1 MTGKR
6 EDEAR
11 RLPPQAEVK
20 CIMGQPAVLNPLK
33 GVRAVRWHRR
43 KQRWGSRRSSCERQI
58 SAGKFQT
65 SKTGNQ
71 GGLLLDETS
80 KRS

>member
-6 EDEAR
+6 EDEAC
-11 RLPPQAEVK
+11 RLLLQAEVK
-20 CIMGQPAVLNPLK
+20 CIVGQPAVLNPLN
-33 GVRAVRWHRR
+33 GVRVVRSHKR
-43 KQRWGSRRSSCERQI
+43 KQRWRSRRSSCERQI

-71 GGLLLDETS
+71 GRLLLDETS